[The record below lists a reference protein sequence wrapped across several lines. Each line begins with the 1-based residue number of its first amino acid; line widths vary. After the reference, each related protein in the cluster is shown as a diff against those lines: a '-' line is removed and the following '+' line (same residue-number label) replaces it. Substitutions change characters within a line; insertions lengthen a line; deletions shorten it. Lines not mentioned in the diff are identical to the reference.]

1 MADLVFDLKYAAR
14 RIAAQPSFAL
24 AVALTLALGLAVNAA
39 IFGLI
44 DALMLRPFQFPDYQ
58 RIVVLFETRSGSSG
72 RDAAAP
78 AIYLNWREE
87 LRTVQ
92 GLAAFEVWGAT
103 LGGRTE
109 PERLQGFRVSPGF
122 FETLGIRPPLGRTFQ
137 PGEEQP
143 GKDRVA
149 IIGDG
154 LWKRR
159 FGGDPNVV
167 GTELLLDGSQYTV
180 VGIAPPGFEFPFGS
194 DVWAPLALSP
204 QRAADRKTHA
214 LTVVGKL
221 TPDRTL
227 DDAEAE
233 LHVVAERLAAEYPDT
248 HAGRGAT
255 LRTLSTA
262 FREGTAASLMAILQ
276 LAAGLVLLV
285 ACFNL
290 AGLLLARAHDR
301 QRDVAVRS
309 ALGAS
314 RLRIVR
320 QLAIEV
326 VLLAVIASIVALIG
340 ARVSLELLRDSIPA
354 DRARYIEGWNNLRVD
369 GWLVLI
375 LPAFSIL
382 IGLAVGLVPA
392 WSMSRDNL
400 LNALRDGGRGVM
412 GGVRPQRARG
422 MLVVGEI
429 AFSLTLLVAAGL
441 AIAAGT
447 RLIEAP
453 SGFDARSLLAFN
465 VPLPDTRYGSD
476 TTRREL
482 AERLGQRLEAIPGVE
497 RAAFA
502 NILPASGWSPARPLF
517 VEDVPVLEESER
529 PTPGY
534 RAVSSGYFD
543 TMRIPIVSGR
553 GFSSSDREGTQP
565 VAVVSA
571 TLAARFW
578 PGRDPIGRRVRLGDA
593 EDPWLTIVGVVGD
606 VTMYNWWDG
615 IDFDAVYVPLRQ
627 APPAGAVSVAV
638 RARGEPMATAGAIR
652 NALTATDPQL
662 AIDSLRTMEQAI
674 ADSTFGLGFLA
685 YLMGV
690 CGAIALVLA
699 AVGLYSLMAY
709 AVSQR
714 RHEFGVRM
722 ALGASASDVLRLSMR
737 HAGGLTAAGL
747 LIGVV
752 LAALLGQLMSTAF
765 FGVVRLDLATFAGVA
780 GGLAIVALAAG
791 YIPALRSARVDPA
804 TVLRTQ

>member
-1 MADLVFDLKYAAR
+1 MADLVFDIKYAAR

-24 AVALTLALGLAVNAA
+24 AVALTLALGLAVNAS
-39 IFGLI
+39 IFGI
-44 DALMLRPFQFPDYQ
+44 MDALLLRPFQFPDYQ
-58 RIVVLFETRSGSSG
+58 RIVVLFETRSGSSA

-78 AIYLNWREE
+78 AIFLNWRDG
-87 LRTVQ
+87 LKTVE
-92 GLAAFEVWGAT
+92 GLAAFELWGAT

-137 PGEEQP
+137 PAEDEP

-159 FGGDPNVV
+159 FAGDPSVL
-167 GTELLLDGSQYTV
+167 GTELLLDGIPHTV
-180 VGIAPPGFEFPFGS
+180 VGIAPPGFEFPFAT
-194 DVWAPLALSP
+194 DVWTPLALSP
-204 QRAADRKTHA
+204 QRAADRRTHS
-214 LTVVGKL
+214 LTVLGKL
-221 TPDRTL
+221 TAGRTL
-227 DDAEAE
+227 ADAQAE
-233 LHVVAERLAAEYPDT
+233 LHVVADQIKAQHPDT
-248 HAGRGAT
+248 HASRGAT
-255 LRTLSTA
+255 VRTLSTA
-262 FREGTAASLMAILQ
+262 FREGTVGSLMAVLQ
-276 LAAGLVLLV
+276 IGAGLVLLV

-326 VLLAVIASIVALIG
+326 VLLAVIASILALIG
-340 ARVSLELLRDSIPA
+340 AHASLELLRASIPA
-354 DRARYIEGWNNLRVD
+354 DVARYIEGWNNVRVD
-369 GWLVLI
+369 SRLFVI

-382 IGLAVGLVPA
+382 IGLVVGLVPA
-392 WSMSRDNL
+392 WSMSQGNL
-400 LNALRDGGRGVM
+400 LNALRDSARGVS

-422 MLVVGEI
+422 MLVVAEI
-429 AFSLTLLVAAGL
+429 AFSLTLLVASGL

-447 RLIEAP
+447 RMIEAP
-453 SGFDARSLLAFN
+453 SGFDVRSLLAFN
-465 VPLPDTRYGSD
+465 VPLPESRYGTD
-476 TTRREL
+476 TMKTEL
-482 AERLGQRLEAIPGVE
+482 AEKLGQQLEAIPAVE

-502 NILPASGWSPARPLF
+502 NILPASGWSPTRPLS
-517 VEDVPVLEESER
+517 VEDVPVQDDSQR
-529 PTPGY
+529 RASGY
-534 RAVSSGYFD
+534 RAVSAGFFD

-565 VAVVSA
+565 VAIVSA
-571 TLAARFW
+571 TLAARYW
-578 PGRDPIGRRVRLGDA
+578 PGRDPIGRRVKVGDA
-593 EDPWLTIVGVVGD
+593 RDPWLTIVGVAGD

-638 RARGEPMATAGAIR
+638 RTRGEPLSASAAIR

-662 AIDSLRTMEQAI
+662 AIDNLRTMEQAI
-674 ADSTFGLGFLA
+674 AGSTFGLGFMA
-685 YLMGV
+685 YLMAI
-690 CGAIALVLA
+690 CGAIALLLA

-722 ALGASASDVLRLSMR
+722 ALGASAGDVLRLSMR

-747 LIGVV
+747 LIGMV

-804 TVLRTQ
+804 TVLRSQ